1 MQRKVRREAGVR
13 QKRVPWVGSGSVVR
27 GHGAERPRKSKVAAC
42 DRMNTE
48 GGRIATVLAAAREC
62 AATEALARARALRVG
77 ASPCAGRPC
86 GATPPESAQV
96 LSESSVLDRRVARL
110 LSCGVQTIDGCVS
123 ESVRIARHNACVL
136 DAGTPPNRFIPP
148 PCPPAVYNTVVV
160 DATGQVIGLPAL
172 GPNQSGNPAVLQ
184 GRNCPL
190 PNKPDNPVLP
200 G

>member
-1 MQRKVRREAGVR
+1 
-13 QKRVPWVGSGSVVR
+13 
-27 GHGAERPRKSKVAAC
+27 
-42 DRMNTE
+42 MNTE

-62 AATEALARARALRVG
+62 AASEALARARALRVG
-77 ASPCAGRPC
+77 ASPCAGGPC
-86 GATPPESAQV
+86 GGAASTVQV
-96 LSESSVLDRRVARL
+96 PSESSILDRRVARV
-110 LSCGVQTIDGCVS
+110 LSCGIQTIEGCVP
-123 ESVRIARHNACVL
+123 ESIRIARQNACVL

-160 DATGQVIGLPAL
+160 DADGQVIGLPAL

>member
-1 MQRKVRREAGVR
+1 
-13 QKRVPWVGSGSVVR
+13 
-27 GHGAERPRKSKVAAC
+27 
-42 DRMNTE
+42 MNTE
-48 GGRIATVLAAAREC
+48 GGRIALVLAAAREC
-62 AATEALARARALRVG
+62 AASEALARARALRVG

-86 GATPPESAQV
+86 DGANSAGPEV
-96 LSESSVLDRRVARL
+96 PSESSVLDRRVTRL
-110 LSCGVQTIDGCVS
+110 LNCGVQATEGCVP

-184 GRNCPL
+184 GKVCPL